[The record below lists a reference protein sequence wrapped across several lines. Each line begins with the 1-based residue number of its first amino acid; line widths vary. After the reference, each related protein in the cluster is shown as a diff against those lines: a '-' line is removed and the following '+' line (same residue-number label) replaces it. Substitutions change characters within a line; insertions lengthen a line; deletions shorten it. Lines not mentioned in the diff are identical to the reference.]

1 MNIKSLS
8 SNINKIEKT
17 IEDFREK
24 ELTFA
29 SAHAT
34 LIEFGYSKNE
44 ASVILDKVVEDKNA
58 FSSRY

>member
-24 ELTFA
+24 ELTFG
-29 SAHAT
+29 SAHAI
-34 LIEFGYSKNE
+34 LVEFGYSKNE
-44 ASVILDKVVEDKNA
+44 ASVILDKVVEDRNA
-58 FSSRY
+58 SRS

>member
-29 SAHAT
+29 SAHAI
-34 LIEFGYSKNE
+34 LVEFGYSKNE
-44 ASVILDKVVEDKNA
+44 ASVILDKVVEDRNA
-58 FSSRY
+58 SRS

>member
-29 SAHAT
+29 SAHAI
-34 LIEFGYSKNE
+34 LVEFGYSKNE
-44 ASVILDKVVEDKNA
+44 AFVILDKVVEDRNA
-58 FSSRY
+58 SRS

>member
-8 SNINKIEKT
+8 SNIDRIEKT
-17 IEDFREK
+17 IEEFKEK

-29 SAHAT
+29 SAHAI
-34 LIEFGYSKNE
+34 LVEFGYSKNE

-58 FSSRY
+58 FNSRY

>member
-17 IEDFREK
+17 IEEFREK

-29 SAHAT
+29 SAHAI
-34 LIEFGYSKNE
+34 LVEFGYSKNE
-44 ASVILDKVVEDKNA
+44 ASVILDKVVEDRNA
-58 FSSRY
+58 SRS

>member
-29 SAHAT
+29 SAHAI
-34 LIEFGYSKNE
+34 LVEFGYSKNE
-44 ASVILDKVVEDKNA
+44 ASVILDKIVEDRNA
-58 FSSRY
+58 SRS